1 MSTQLLR
8 DQESKA
14 VAAWVRLLRGHAS
27 MRRAVSA
34 QLQTE
39 HGLTVN
45 DYEALFLLSRAD
57 EGLKRIEVAGELQLT
72 ASGVTRLLDGLQRE
86 GLVGKATCATDARVT
101 YAVITDAGTAKLRE
115 ASDTHLAG
123 IRALFEE
130 RYTKQELEQLAELLA
145 RLPGVGNADGA
156 DCGVD

>member
-45 DYEALFLLSRAD
+45 DYEALLLLSRAD

-72 ASGVTRLLDGLQRE
+72 ASGVTRLLDGLQKE